1 VAILPTESETGRF
14 EVGLGEVTGAIGDS
28 VTVLPLVVALGLLT
42 PASLP
47 HLLAGFAL
55 FQVVWGAA
63 YGVPLSV
70 EPMKAIAGLAIAGA
84 ITYGEL
90 VAAGLAA
97 GGILIVAGHLGAL
110 SRIESLIGEPVVRGV
125 QFAVALVLAVAAIEL
140 AVEAPSVTAAGLTV
154 AVAVAVVSRRA
165 VALVLL
171 ALGTGWALLTAGVPT
186 PAVPSLSVF
195 PTGGPTVSVGAVE
208 GLAAQLAM
216 TVGNAAVATSLLLS
230 DLYDADVSPDRL
242 AGSMGAMNL
251 AAVPFGAVPMCHG
264 SGGLAGKYVFGARTG
279 SANLVAG
286 ALYGT
291 LALTAG
297 LLVAFPLALLGVVLF
312 VVAGSLAHVAFTSTE
327 RPLAVGAIG
336 ALAVA
341 TNVGVAFLVGVVWWR
356 LHERGFLPDRALLLD
371 MSWADLFERA
381 EGYGVT
387 TEQITTALE
396 KRRDE
401 R

>member
-1 VAILPTESETGRF
+1 VFSTPNRDPDRF
-14 EVGLGEVTGAIGDS
+14 GIGLGEVTGAIGDS

-55 FQVVWGAA
+55 FQVIWGVA

-70 EPMKAIAGLAIAGA
+70 EPMKALAGLAIAGS

-90 VAAGLAA
+90 VAAGLLA
-97 GGILIVAGHLGAL
+97 GGALLVAGRSGAL
-110 SRIESLIGEPVVRGV
+110 SRVESLIGEPVVRGV

-140 AVEAPSVTAAGLTV
+140 AVGSPTVAAFGIAA
-154 AVAVAVVSRRA
+154 AVAVAAVSKRA

-171 ALGTGWALLTAGVPT
+171 ALGAGWAAVTAGVPT
-186 PAVPSLSVF
+186 PTVPVVSVF
-195 PTGGPTVSVGAVE
+195 PTGPPAVSVGAVE
-208 GLAAQLAM
+208 GLTAQLAM

-242 AGSMGAMNL
+242 AESMGVMNL
-251 AAVPFGAVPMCHG
+251 AAVPFGALPMCHG
-264 SGGLAGKYVFGARTG
+264 SGGLAGKHVFGARTG

-286 ALYGT
+286 VLYGG
-291 LALTAG
+291 LALVAG
-297 LLVAFPLALLGVVLF
+297 VLFAFPLALLGVVLF
-312 VVAGSLAHVAFTSTE
+312 VVAGSLAHVAFTSTD

-341 TNVGVAFLVGVVWWR
+341 TNVGVAFLAGIAWWR
-356 LHERGFLPDRALLLD
+356 LRETGFLSDRGLD
-371 MSWADLFERA
+371 PRMSWTDLFERA
-381 EGYGVT
+381 ERYGIT
-387 TEQITTALE
+387 TEEIRTALE
-396 KRRDE
+396 TRRDD
-401 R
+401 